1 MAEIEGLDRL
11 MAKLEKISKSSMDEA
26 LKKACLVVET
36 EAKLR
41 CPVLD
46 GQLRQSITNEVDG
59 ETGVVGSNLEY
70 APYVHQGTG
79 IYAKNGDGRKERWSY
94 VDANGKGHSTIG
106 QKPQPFLEQALDSKR
121 EDIVEMFKKKI
132 EEGAK

>member
-11 MAKLEKISKSSMDEA
+11 LAKLEKISNSSMDEA

-59 ETGVVGSNLEY
+59 KTGYVGSNVEY
-70 APYVHQGTG
+70 APYVHQGT
-79 IYAKNGDGRKERWSY
+79 RW
-94 VDANGKGHSTIG
+94 
-106 QKPQPFLEQALDSKR
+106 QKSQPFLEQALDSKR